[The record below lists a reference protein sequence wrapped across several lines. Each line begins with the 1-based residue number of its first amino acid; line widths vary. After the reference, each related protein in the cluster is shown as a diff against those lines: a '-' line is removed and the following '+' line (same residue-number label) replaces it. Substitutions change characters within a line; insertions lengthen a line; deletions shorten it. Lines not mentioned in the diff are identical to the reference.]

1 MHKKVFMSR
10 KKRLTVTSLK
20 NNPAIY
26 AYHNDDDIDLDTE
39 DTCFALGLLAFII
52 GVWWG
57 IFHLLDAFTFNIFP
71 WWTEPLTIIPVFAYI
86 IFSEIAHSFNPLHW
100 WPLVWGYK
108 VEVQNDRVLHSI
120 EYDDVVK
127 KYGGPLNVYVDG
139 PFNLKFRKKK
149 DVVKYCL
156 FR

>member
-1 MHKKVFMSR
+1 MYSPTNLYSFKVKTLRRVIS
-10 KKRLTVTSLK
+10 SLIR
-20 NNPAIY
+20 N
-26 AYHNDDDIDLDTE
+26 H
-39 DTCFALGLLAFII
+39 
-52 GVWWG
+52 
-57 IFHLLDAFTFNIFP
+57 FTFHIPNI
-71 WWTEPLTIIPVFAYI
+71 
-86 IFSEIAHSFNPLHW
+86 SFNPLHW

-120 EYDDVVK
+120 ELDDVVK
-127 KYGGPLNVYVDG
+127 KYGGPMNVYVDG